1 MNHDFSLEGKNAIIT
16 GATRGIG
23 LAIAKG
29 FLASGATVTICS
41 RKPENVESAIAELDS
56 ADKVVGTAVHV
67 GKNEDVERLIHE
79 AEERFGPVNILVNN
93 AGTNPY
99 YGPIVDSEEWAWDKT
114 MDVNL
119 KAPYVLSRKLGKKM
133 MEQGGGSILNISSV
147 AGLRASSNQGIY
159 SVTKAALIM
168 LTKVMAREM
177 GHAGVRVNCICPGL
191 FKTDLSRGLWEN
203 EEILAGAIKNKAL
216 GRIGDVNELVGAA
229 IYFAS
234 DSSSFTT
241 GAILQVDGG
250 LVI

>member
-1 MNHDFSLEGKNAIIT
+1 MHKDFSLEGKNAIIT

-41 RKPENVESAIAELDS
+41 RKPENVESAIADLNNP
-56 ADKVVGTAVHV
+56 DKLMGTAVHV
-67 GKNEDVERLIHE
+67 GKSEDIDRLICA
-79 AEERFGPVNILVNN
+79 AEDRFGPVNVLVNN

-119 KAPYVLSRKLGKKM
+119 KAPYVLSCKLGKKM
-133 MEQGGGSILNISSV
+133 MAQGGGSILNIASV
-147 AGLRASSNQGIY
+147 AGLKALTNQGIY
-159 SVTKAALIM
+159 SVPKAGLIM

-191 FKTDLSRGLWEN
+191 FRTELSRAMWEN
-203 EEILAGAIKNKAL
+203 EEVLADAVSDKAL
-216 GRIGDVNELVGAA
+216 GRIGEIDELVGAA
-229 IYFAS
+229 VYFAS

-241 GAILQVDGG
+241 GAVLQVDGG
-250 LVI
+250 MVI